1 MVGVKMNTLDETEE
15 NRKWRGKK
23 KGEKGRNKDLL
34 NYGLLNIIPYKANT
48 TIA

>member
-23 KGEKGRNKDLL
+23 KGRERKK
-34 NYGLLNIIPYKANT
+34 
-48 TIA
+48 

>member
-1 MVGVKMNTLDETEE
+1 MRQKKTGNGEE
-15 NRKWRGKK
+15 KK